1 MVCYLKSFTIVHL
14 YIVIIL
20 CVQKCVTV
28 KTNVE
33 ILLSFVWVM
42 YLHQCAVQCV
52 FCLGQAWQ
60 ECFV

>member
-14 YIVIIL
+14 YIVIII
-20 CVQKCVTV
+20 CVQKYITME
-28 KTNVE
+28 TNVE
-33 ILLSFVWVM
+33 ILLPFVWVM
-42 YLHQCAVQCV
+42 YVHQWVVQCV